1 MMSGKAVP
9 SALVLGV
16 LFSFSWAGVSA
27 AAPAKPAPPKSS
39 SGKTAAPAA
48 NAKAAPQ
55 KAAPKSPAT
64 TPGAKSAPV
73 ADDDPAALE
82 AAPAGA
88 NASAPA
94 NPAMPP
100 QPQPPD
106 GKWLTDENGQQYFL
120 EKLEKQEGTYRRL
133 DEKTVRTR
141 WGIPIDVAKEDDKFF
156 YYKVYKVD
164 PQAQGPAVNP
174 APTQKEIH
182 LVEDTYRI
190 DSVESSR
197 LKAVPF
203 SNGLPDD
210 GQWRNGFDL
219 ADINGDGHLDIVH
232 GPARKSMQNPAIFL
246 GDGKGNWQRWSNTT
260 FPPRPFDYGD
270 AAVADFN
277 GDGHLDIALGMH
289 LRGLAVVLGDGKGKF
304 TDWSKGLDF
313 SVPGQKGADAS
324 GFSSRTITV
333 LDWNQDGRPDILA
346 LGEGPRLNVS
356 AARREGSPPGGGE
369 SYGAV
374 VYLNQGDGTWKRQDQ
389 GTGAGEIFGDDIVTG
404 DFNGDHRPDFAT
416 GTNIMGRKSLVNFA
430 REDGGWD
437 ASDIEGIRPN
447 SYVRS
452 VAAGDFNHDGRAD
465 LAVGYISFELST
477 WRSGVDILYSRP
489 GDRWERRVL
498 AVEPGRNGVSG
509 LAAGDLD
516 GDKQIDLVA
525 VTDDGRTQVFPGD
538 GKGFFTRDKVTF
550 PAVAGGCRGYHVQL
564 GDLNGD
570 GDDEIVEGF
579 AGEASAMF
587 APQRCPS
594 AGALR
599 AWDIDKIGGSRSVSK
614 KSP

>member
-1 MMSGKAVP
+1 MSGKAVP
-9 SALVLGV
+9 SAALALGV
-16 LFSFSWAGVSA
+16 LLSFSWAGVASA
-27 AAPAKPAPPKSS
+27 APAKSAPPKSAPAKPVPSTTGKTAPSAKTAPAKPA
-39 SGKTAAPAA
+39 APAA
-48 NAKAAPQ
+48 TPEDDPSSLEKA
-55 KAAPKSPAT
+55 PAT
-64 TPGAKSAPV
+64 AAGAPV
-73 ADDDPAALE
+73 
-82 AAPAGA
+82 
-88 NASAPA
+88 NR
-94 NPAMPP
+94 PP
-100 QPQPPD
+100 QPGPPD

-141 WGIPIDVAKEDDKFF
+141 WGIPIEVAKEDDHFF

-164 PQAQGPAVNP
+164 PAAQGPVAN
-174 APTQKEIH
+174 AQPTQDEIN
-182 LVEDTYRI
+182 LVEDTYRV
-190 DSVESSR
+190 DSQESNR

-203 SNGLPDD
+203 SKGLPED

-232 GPARKSMQNPAIFL
+232 SPARKSLANPVVFL
-246 GDGKGNWQRWSNTT
+246 GDGKGNWRRWSEATY
-260 FPPRPFDYGD
+260 PRLAFDYGD

-277 GDGHLDIALGMH
+277 GDGHLDMALGMH
-289 LRGLAVVLGDGKGKF
+289 LRGFAVLVGDGKGKF

-313 SVPGQKGADAS
+313 GVPGQKGADGS
-324 GFSSRTITV
+324 GFSSRAIAV
-333 LDWNQDGRPDILA
+333 IDWNLDGKPDLLA

-356 AARREGSPPGGGE
+356 AARNEGSPPGGGQ

-374 VYLNQGDGTWKRQDQ
+374 IYLNQGDGSWKRQDQ
-389 GTGAGEIFGDDIVTG
+389 GTGGGQVFGDEVVTG
-404 DFNGDHRPDFAT
+404 DFNGDRRLDFAT
-416 GTNIMGRKSLVNFA
+416 GTNVMGLKSLVNYS
-430 REDGGWD
+430 RSDGSW
-437 ASDIEGIRPN
+437 APSDIEGVRPS

-452 VAAGDFNHDGRAD
+452 VAAGDFNHDGRDD
-465 LAVGYISFELST
+465 LAIGYISFELST
-477 WRSGVDILYSRP
+477 WRSGIDILYSRSS
-489 GDRWERRVL
+489 DRWERRVL
-498 AVEPGRNGVSG
+498 MVEPGRNGVSG

-525 VTDDGRTQVFPGD
+525 VTDDGRTQAYLGD
-538 GKGFFTRDKVTF
+538 GKGFFTRDQVTF

-594 AGALR
+594 AGSLR
-599 AWDIDKIGGSRSVSK
+599 AWDVEKVGESRSVSTK
-614 KSP
+614 NP